1 MNEVPLKR
9 FKNIK
14 VSIVRQ
20 QIALKHGGII
30 LRSHH
35 SAPGV
40 KLSQKLIQIYENTGK
55 Q

>member
-1 MNEVPLKR
+1 MNEVPLRR

-14 VSIVRQ
+14 VSIVRHR
-20 QIALKHGGII
+20 IALKHGGII

-40 KLSQKLIQIYENTGK
+40 KPTQKAHTNL
-55 Q
+55 